1 MKLIIA
7 EKPSVAFAIAKAL
20 GVKGSK
26 DGYIEN
32 KEFIISWCVGHLVAL
47 AEPSV
52 YDEKYAKWELCGFT
66 PLSHGN
72 FSVKSM
78 ATSKSNSRSLKLL

>member
-32 KEFIISWCVGHLVAL
+32 KEFIISWCVGHLVAIS
-47 AEPSV
+47 ETSV
-52 YDEKYAKWELCGFT
+52 YDEKLAK
-66 PLSHGN
+66 
-72 FSVKSM
+72 
-78 ATSKSNSRSLKLL
+78 